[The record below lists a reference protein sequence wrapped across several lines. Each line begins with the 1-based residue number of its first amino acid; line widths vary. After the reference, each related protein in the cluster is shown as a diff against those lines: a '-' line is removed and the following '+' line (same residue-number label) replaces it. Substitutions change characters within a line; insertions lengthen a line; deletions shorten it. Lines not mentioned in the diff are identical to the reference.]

1 MAILNSYF
9 INSVGVNWTNAE
21 MGTVFIDQDTI
32 PVGLSAPRIVE
43 QSYPGQDGTFW
54 DGAITYEP
62 LEFPFIYTVIPTD
75 LESRQIQMDALHLQ
89 HSQRTK
95 LLALQ
100 YQPVPR
106 VDNPTATRRTLDVYR
121 SSSVSI
127 KRLNRKDFQYSFMM
141 TAPLPFWRGSVGLTS
156 TIPAVADWVGGV
168 SSAPIMDASID
179 LYGPFTTATITCVA
193 NGQSFVYSGAVAAG
207 ERIRVQPY
215 KWLVQRQT
223 AAGVFKANEVTKIA
237 PAKGL
242 GSIMDVEAGNW
253 KSAFTGS
260 GTGTKAQM
268 VYNEWFL

>member
-9 INSVGVNWTNAE
+9 IDSVGVNHVTPE
-21 MGTVFIDQDTI
+21 MGTVFVDESTI

-62 LEFPFIYTVIPTD
+62 LEFPIIFTVVPVD
-75 LESRQIQMDALHLQ
+75 LEARQILMDGLHYQ
-89 HSQRTK
+89 FTQRTK
-95 LLALQ
+95 LLELQ
-100 YQPVPR
+100 YQPVPTTS
-106 VDNPTATRRTLDVYR
+106 NPTSTRRTIDVYR

-141 TAPLPFWRGSVGLTS
+141 TAPKPFWRGSTTLTS
-156 TIPAVADWVGGV
+156 TIPTLQDWVGGV

-193 NGQSFVYSGAVAAG
+193 NGQSFVVSTSCASG

-215 KWLVQRQT
+215 KWVVQKQT
-223 AAGVFKANEVTKIA
+223 AAGAYISNQVTKLV

-242 GSIMDVEAGNW
+242 GGIMDVEAGNW
-253 KSAFTGS
+253 KAAFTGS
-260 GTGTKAQM
+260 GSGTKAQM
-268 VYNEWFL
+268 VYREWFL